1 MIEQEIIQKN
11 EFAEK
16 LKEMKAELFE
26 MIDETTMKVVNDEDE
41 YRKYL
46 DFQSRFDI
54 FSISNV
60 MLILAQD
67 RNVNIIKTYDDWNME
82 NARILKGEK
91 SLKLLM
97 PKVVE
102 KENGEKHTYWNVMS
116 YFDVMQTTKKDDKYL
131 ADFVAYDPAYLKRSI
146 INAFDVPFETEIFP
160 DFIGGAYY
168 DENLDI
174 IKISKEADDDTLKDM
189 LREAALHEIRKNLDD
204 EKTYD
209 RETLLK
215 EAESISYILSKRFKL
230 DTPDRAE
237 IPESF
242 KGKSP
247 KDTRKLLYRNKKTA
261 RNMDEKIN
269 RVYERVEK
277 VSQLER

>member
-26 MIDETTMKVVNDEDE
+26 MIDETTMKVVTDEDE

-67 RNVNIIKTYDDWNME
+67 RNVNVIKTYDDWNME

-102 KENGEKHTYWNVMS
+102 NENGEKHTYWNVMS
-116 YFDVMQTTKKDDKYL
+116 YFDVIKK
-131 ADFVAYDPAYLKRSI
+131 
-146 INAFDVPFETEIFP
+146 
-160 DFIGGAYY
+160 
-168 DENLDI
+168 
-174 IKISKEADDDTLKDM
+174 
-189 LREAALHEIRKNLDD
+189 
-204 EKTYD
+204 
-209 RETLLK
+209 
-215 EAESISYILSKRFKL
+215 
-230 DTPDRAE
+230 
-237 IPESF
+237 
-242 KGKSP
+242 
-247 KDTRKLLYRNKKTA
+247 
-261 RNMDEKIN
+261 
-269 RVYERVEK
+269 
-277 VSQLER
+277 